1 MNKIIDINDVN
12 SYPKKLIELFEKN
25 SKDIDYDEIFKK
37 YYFKCYHACNTY
49 NIENYKKYGIMRP
62 YYVNRDGMKGIN
74 YDLKE
79 ILLFPFKGY
88 QNYNLYSKKYDEEL
102 EKVYER
108 NKNLIPDW
116 YGKYSCIYYTLIKM
130 DTSSP
135 AYEPIISLYGGEIFR
150 DIGISEKILEE
161 LGKKC
166 KSYII
171 CFKLSYYEIQE
182 KCIYFPE
189 VVEHMKKI
197 YDNKKSN
204 YRFENNINKDIAPQD
219 IIDFIE
225 VNR

>member
-49 NIENYKKYGIMRP
+49 NIENHKKYGIMCP

-116 YGKYSCIYYTLIKM
+116 YRKYSCIYYTLIKM

-161 LGKKC
+161 L
-166 KSYII
+166 
-171 CFKLSYYEIQE
+171 
-182 KCIYFPE
+182 
-189 VVEHMKKI
+189 
-197 YDNKKSN
+197 
-204 YRFENNINKDIAPQD
+204 
-219 IIDFIE
+219 
-225 VNR
+225 